1 MFLGHRDPP
10 DQGSKYGRSSEL
22 SRVCPGFLMPLPPAT
37 TYNLGLCLPRPRD
50 TTSRF
55 LSQRRKRPLLQPLR
69 LTCRVIRDLIFCMS
83 EPRGYTLPQRINK
96 SLSTTIQL
104 APTQGSHS
112 EWSRGA
118 ANFLS
123 SSMLG
128 TAVFRP
134 PPVPAMEVRGRP
146 RYYISRHAKQLTPRL
161 NQQIL
166 FL

>member
-118 ANFLS
+118 ANSGSPSFPRACWELQS
-123 SSMLG
+123 SGPRRYLQWRWEEGPG
-128 TAVFRP
+128 TTFP
-134 PPVPAMEVRGRP
+134 GTQNSWLRG
-146 RYYISRHAKQLTPRL
+146 
-161 NQQIL
+161 
-166 FL
+166 